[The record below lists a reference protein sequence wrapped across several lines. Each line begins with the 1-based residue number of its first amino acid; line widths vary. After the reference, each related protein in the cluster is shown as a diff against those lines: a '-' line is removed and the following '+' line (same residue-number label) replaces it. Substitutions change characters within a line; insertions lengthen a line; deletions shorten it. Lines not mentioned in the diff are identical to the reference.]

1 MISHEVRY
9 DNGTLA
15 IPQENYALP
24 YRISWRINVI
34 DESDEFLHTVFDR
47 RPHGE
52 SGGGII
58 SYGLPKEWTAVSA
71 GYTRQSVCDSG
82 WLGRGLVPHIGAASA
97 DGHDHVL
104 SHFSSLT
111 VEGLFLDAGAV
122 VIPNG

>member
-15 IPQENYALP
+15 IPQKNYALAH
-24 YRISWRINVI
+24 RISWRILLI
-34 DESDEFLHTVFDR
+34 DESDEFLYTVFDR
-47 RPHGE
+47 RTHWE
-52 SGGGII
+52 ISGGII
-58 SYGLPKEWTAVSA
+58 SYGLPIEWTAVSG
-71 GYTRQSVCDSG
+71 GYTGQAVCDSS